1 MNKTVNINLA
11 GIFFHIDEDA
21 YLKLQKYLD
30 AIKRSFTDS
39 QGRDEIITDIEAR
52 IAELFTENLQNDKQV
67 VSSKLVD
74 QVITIMGQP
83 EDYLVDEEIFEDE
96 PQHYN
101 PNRPIKKL
109 FRDTD
114 NSYIGGVSAG
124 LAHYLA
130 IDTVWLRLLWIILAI
145 GSGGSF
151 ILIYIL
157 FWILVPEAKT
167 TTDKL
172 MMKGEEVNISNIE
185 RKIKKGFENVAD
197 SVKNADYQKYGNK
210 VKASSKTFFDTLG
223 DIFMVLLTIFSKFVG
238 VILILIGA
246 LTIIGLVI
254 GLLGYRF
261 SKIGV
266 NLPVIDFIEASAV
279 NIIPFWLTALMAFFI
294 VGIPFFF
301 LFYLGLKILINNL
314 KSIGNIAKF
323 SLLGIWIISLLGLIA
338 VGILQANEVA
348 FEANTTSKHELA
360 ITSSDTLYIKM
371 LGNANYGKSIR
382 KSTGFEIVYDENDTQ
397 QIFSKN
403 VNLVVKSTKDSL
415 AYLNISKVADGRSHS
430 AAKERAGN
438 IDYQYVLNGNIL
450 NLNGYLITDM
460 ENKYR
465 NQKVEIELYLPEG
478 LVLHADENTYTFHR
492 NIGSY
497 GDILENGLENHYL
510 EILYNDTKCLDCSED
525 NYKVDINISNEKK
538 GIQLDSSGVKINV
551 DEAALEINSEGIK
564 GNTKNI
570 KVNINEEGVEIKS
583 KNN

>member
-21 YLKLQKYLD
+21 YLKLQRYLD

-52 IAELFTENLQNDKQV
+52 IAELFAENLQNDRQV
-67 VSSKLVD
+67 VSSKLVE
-74 QVITIMGQP
+74 QVISIMGQP

-96 PQHYN
+96 PTYHHS
-101 PNRPIKKL
+101 NRPVKKL

-130 IDTVWLRLLWIILAI
+130 IDAVWLRLFWILLAL

-185 RKIKKGFENVAD
+185 KKIKKGFENVAD
-197 SVKNADYQKYGNK
+197 SVKNVDYQKYGSK
-210 VKASSKTFFDTLG
+210 VKSSSKSFFDTLG
-223 DIFMVLLTIFSKFVG
+223 DIFMVLLTIFAKFIG

-246 LTIIGLVI
+246 ITIISLVI
-254 GLLGYRF
+254 GLFGF
-261 SKIGV
+261 GFTNAI
-266 NLPVIDFIEASAV
+266 NLPVFDFIEASAV

-338 VGILQANEVA
+338 VGILQANEIA

-360 ITSSDTLYIKM
+360 VTTGDTLYVKM
-371 LGNANYGKSIR
+371 QGNPNFSKSLR
-382 KSTGFEIVYDENDTQ
+382 RNSGFDIVYDENDTQ
-397 QIFSKN
+397 QIFSRN
-403 VNLVVKSTKDSL
+403 VRLVVKSTKDSL
-415 AYLNISKVADGRSHS
+415 AYINITKIADGRSHA

-438 IDYQYVLNGNIL
+438 INYEYILVDNIL
-450 NLNGYLITDM
+450 KLDGYFLTEMD
-460 ENKYR
+460 NKYR
-465 NQKVEIELYLPEG
+465 NQKVEVELYLPEG
-478 LVLHADENTYTFHR
+478 SILNADDNTYTYHS
-492 NIGSY
+492 NTSSY
-497 GDILENGLENHYL
+497 GDILDNGFENKHLQIINNG
-510 EILYNDTKCLDCSED
+510 IKCLDCED
-525 NYKVDINISNEKK
+525 DTYNIDIKISKEKE
-538 GIQLDSSGVKINV
+538 GIQLDSSGVKINA
-551 DEAALEINSEGIK
+551 DDAALEINSEGVK
-564 GNTKNI
+564 GESKNI
-570 KVNINEEGVEIKS
+570 KVNINEKGVEIKS

>member
-21 YLKLQKYLD
+21 YLKLQRYLD

-52 IAELFTENLQNDKQV
+52 IAELFTENIQNDRQV

-96 PQHYN
+96 PQPDN
-101 PNRPIKKL
+101 SNRPIKKL

-130 IDTVWLRLLWIILAI
+130 IDAVWLRLFWILLAI

-210 VKASSKTFFDTLG
+210 VKSSSKTFFDTLG
-223 DIFMVLLTIFSKFVG
+223 DIFMVLLTIFAKFVG
-238 VILILIGA
+238 VILILVGA
-246 LTIIGLVI
+246 LTIISLVI
-254 GLLGYRF
+254 GLLGF
-261 SKIGV
+261 GFTNAI
-266 NLPVIDFIEASAV
+266 NLPVFDFIEASAV

-323 SLLGIWIISLLGLIA
+323 SLLGVWIISLLGLIA
-338 VGILQANEVA
+338 VGILQANEIA
-348 FEANTTSKHELA
+348 FEANTSSKHELA
-360 ITSSDTLYIKM
+360 ITKSDTLYVKM
-371 LGNANYGKSIR
+371 QGNANYSKSIR
-382 KSTGFEIVYDENDTQ
+382 RNTGFDIVYDENDTQ
-397 QIFSKN
+397 QIFSRN
-403 VNLVVKSTKDSL
+403 VRLVVKSTKDSL
-415 AYLNISKVADGRSHS
+415 AYLNITKIADGRSHT

-438 IDYQYVLNGNIL
+438 IDYHHELNNNIL
-450 NLNGYLITDM
+450 NLDGYFLTEIV
-460 ENKYR
+460 NKHR
-465 NQKVEIELYLPEG
+465 NQKVEVELYLPEG
-478 LVLHADENTYTFHR
+478 TILNANENTYTYHR
-492 NIGSY
+492 NANYY
-497 GDILENGLENHYL
+497 GDLLINTLENHYL
-510 EILYNDTKCLDCSED
+510 EIINNGIKCLDCEND
-525 NYKVDINISNEKK
+525 NYKIDINISNEKK
-538 GIQLDSSGVKINV
+538 GIQLDSSGVKINA
-551 DEAALEINSEGIK
+551 DDAALEINLEGVK
-564 GNTKNI
+564 GESKNI
-570 KVNINEEGVEIKS
+570 KVNINDEGVEIKS

>member
-21 YLKLQKYLD
+21 YLKLQRYLD

-52 IAELFTENLQNDKQV
+52 IAELFTENLQNERQV

-96 PQHYN
+96 PTYQYS
-101 PNRPIKKL
+101 NRPIKKL

-130 IDTVWLRLLWIILAI
+130 IDAVWLRLLWIILAI

-185 RKIKKGFENVAD
+185 KKIKKGFENVAD
-197 SVKNADYQKYGNK
+197 SVKNVDYQKYGSK
-210 VKASSKTFFDTLG
+210 VKSSSKTFFDTLG
-223 DIFMVLLTIFSKFVG
+223 DIFMVLLTIFAKFIG

-246 LTIIGLVI
+246 ITIISLVI
-254 GLLGYRF
+254 GLFGF
-261 SKIGV
+261 GFTNAI
-266 NLPVIDFIEASAV
+266 NLPVFDFIEASAIS
-279 NIIPFWLTALMAFFI
+279 IIPFWLTALMAFFI

-338 VGILQANEVA
+338 VGILQANEIA
-348 FEANTTSKHELA
+348 FESNTSSKHELA
-360 ITSSDTLYIKM
+360 ITTGDTLYVKM
-371 LGNANYGKSIR
+371 QGNANFSKSLR
-382 KSTGFEIVYDENDTQ
+382 RNSGFDIVYDENDTQ
-397 QIFSKN
+397 QIFSRN
-403 VNLVVKSTKDSL
+403 VRLVVKSTKDSL
-415 AYLNISKVADGRSHS
+415 AYINITKIADGRSHA

-438 IDYQYVLNGNIL
+438 INYEYMIVDKVLNL
-450 NLNGYLITDM
+450 DGYFLTEIG
-460 ENKYR
+460 NKYR
-465 NQKVEIELYLPEG
+465 NQKVEVELYLPEG
-478 LVLHADENTYTFHR
+478 SVLNADENTWSYHSNTS
-492 NIGSY
+492 SY
-497 GDILENGLENHYL
+497 GDILDNGFENKHLQIINNG
-510 EILYNDTKCLDCSED
+510 IKCLDCDDD
-525 NYKVDINISNEKK
+525 NYNIDINISNEKK
-538 GIQLDSSGVKINV
+538 GVQIDSSGVKING
-551 DEAALEINSEGIK
+551 DDAILEINSEGVK

>member
-21 YLKLQKYLD
+21 YLKLQRYLD

-52 IAELFTENLQNDKQV
+52 IAELFTENLQTDRQV

-74 QVITIMGQP
+74 QVIGIMGQP

-96 PQHYN
+96 PQPQN
-101 PNRPIKKL
+101 PNRPTKKL

-130 IDTVWLRLLWIILAI
+130 IDTVWLRLFWIVLAI

-210 VKASSKTFFDTLG
+210 VKSSSKTFFDTLG
-223 DIFMVLLTIFSKFVG
+223 DIFMVLLTIFAKFVG
-238 VILILIGA
+238 VILILVGA
-246 LTIIGLVI
+246 LTIISLVI
-254 GLLGYRF
+254 GLLGF
-261 SKIGV
+261 GFTNAI
-266 NLPVIDFIEASAV
+266 NLPVFDFIEASAV

-338 VGILQANEVA
+338 VGILQANEIA
-348 FEANTTSKHELA
+348 FEANTSSKHELA
-360 ITSSDTLYIKM
+360 ITKSDTLYIKM
-371 LGNANYGKSIR
+371 QGNANYSKSIR
-382 KSTGFEIVYDENDTQ
+382 RNSGFDIVYDENDTQ
-397 QIFSKN
+397 QIFSRN
-403 VNLVVKSTKDSL
+403 VRLVVKSTKDSL
-415 AYLNISKVADGRSHS
+415 AYINITKIADGRSHT

-438 IDYQYVLNGNIL
+438 IDYHYQLNNNIL
-450 NLNGYLITDM
+450 NLNGYLLTEID
-460 ENKYR
+460 NKYR
-465 NQKVEIELYLPEG
+465 NQKVEVELYLPEG
-478 LVLHADENTYTFHR
+478 SILNVDKNTYTYHS
-492 NIGSY
+492 NTSSY
-497 GDILENGLENHYL
+497 GDILDNGFENKHLQIINNG
-510 EILYNDTKCLDCSED
+510 IKCLDCEDD
-525 NYKVDINISNEKK
+525 NYKVDINISNDKK
-538 GIQLDSSGVKINV
+538 GIQLDSTGVKINA
-551 DEAALEINSEGIK
+551 DDAALEINSEGVK
-564 GNTKNI
+564 GESKNI
-570 KVNINEEGVEIKS
+570 KVNINEKGVEIKS

>member
-21 YLKLQKYLD
+21 YLKLQRYLD

-52 IAELFTENLQNDKQV
+52 IAELFTENLQNDRQV

-96 PQHYN
+96 PTYQYS
-101 PNRPIKKL
+101 NRPIKKL

-124 LAHYLA
+124 LAHYLG
-130 IDTVWLRLLWIILAI
+130 IDAVWLRLLWILLAI
-145 GSGGSF
+145 FSGGSF

-185 RKIKKGFENVAD
+185 KKIKKGFENVAD
-197 SVKNADYQKYGNK
+197 SVKNVDYQKYGNK
-210 VKASSKTFFDTLG
+210 VKSSSKTFFDTLG
-223 DIFMVLLTIFSKFVG
+223 DIFMVLLTIFAKFIG
-238 VILILIGA
+238 VILILVGA
-246 LTIIGLVI
+246 ITIISLVI
-254 GLLGYRF
+254 GLFGF
-261 SKIGV
+261 GFTNAI
-266 NLPVIDFIEASAV
+266 NLPVFDFIEASAV
-279 NIIPFWLTALMAFFI
+279 SIIPFWLTALMAFFI
-294 VGIPFFF
+294 IGIPFFF

-323 SLLGIWIISLLGLIA
+323 SLLGIWIISILGMIA
-338 VGILQANEVA
+338 VGILQANEIA
-348 FEANTTSKHELA
+348 FEANTISKHELA
-360 ITSSDTLYIKM
+360 ITTTDTLYIKM
-371 LGNANYGKSIR
+371 EGNANFNKNIGRS
-382 KSTGFEIVYDENDTQ
+382 SGFDIVYDEKDTQ
-397 QIFSKN
+397 QIFSRN
-403 VNLVVKSTKDSL
+403 VRLIVKSTKDSL
-415 AYLNISKVADGRSHS
+415 AYLNITKIADGRSHA

-438 IDYQYVLNGNIL
+438 INYEYLLVNNVL
-450 NLNGYLITDM
+450 NLNGYFLTEID
-460 ENKYR
+460 NKYR
-465 NQKVEIELYLPEG
+465 NQKVEVELYLPEG
-478 LVLHADENTYTFHR
+478 SILNADENTY
-492 NIGSY
+492 SY
-497 GDILENGLENHYL
+497 HSNTSSYNDILENGLENQYL
-510 EILYNDTKCLDCSED
+510 EIVNNGIKCLDCED
-525 NYKVDINISNEKK
+525 DSYSIDINISNEKK
-538 GIQLDSSGVKINV
+538 GIQIDSSGVKING
-551 DEAALEINSEGIK
+551 DDGALEINSEGVK
-564 GNTKNI
+564 GSSKNI

>member
-21 YLKLQKYLD
+21 YLKLQRYLD

-52 IAELFTENLQNDKQV
+52 IAELFTENLQNERQV

-96 PQHYN
+96 PTYQYS
-101 PNRPIKKL
+101 NRPIKKL

-130 IDTVWLRLLWIILAI
+130 IDAVWLRLLWIILAI

-185 RKIKKGFENVAD
+185 KKIKKGFENVAD
-197 SVKNADYQKYGNK
+197 SVKNVDYQKYGSK
-210 VKASSKTFFDTLG
+210 VKSSSKSFFDTLG
-223 DIFMVLLTIFSKFVG
+223 DIFMVLLTIIAKFIG

-246 LTIIGLVI
+246 ITIISLVI
-254 GLLGYRF
+254 GLFGF
-261 SKIGV
+261 GFTNAI
-266 NLPVIDFIEASAV
+266 NLPVFDFIEASAV

-338 VGILQANEVA
+338 VGILQANEIA
-348 FEANTTSKHELA
+348 FEANTSSKHELA
-360 ITSSDTLYIKM
+360 ITTGDTLYVKM
-371 LGNANYGKSIR
+371 QGNANFSKSLR
-382 KSTGFEIVYDENDTQ
+382 RNSGFDIVYDENDTQ
-397 QIFSKN
+397 QIFSRN
-403 VNLVVKSTKDSL
+403 VRLIVKSTTDSL
-415 AYLNISKVADGRSHS
+415 AYLNITKIADGRSHS

-438 IDYQYVLNGNIL
+438 INYEYMLVDKVLNL
-450 NLNGYLITDM
+450 DGYFLTEIG
-460 ENKYR
+460 NKYR
-465 NQKVEIELYLPEG
+465 NQKVEVELYLPEG
-478 LVLHADENTYTFHR
+478 SVLNADENTWSYHSNTS
-492 NIGSY
+492 SY
-497 GDILENGLENHYL
+497 GDILDNGFENKYLQVIGSGL
-510 EILYNDTKCLDCSED
+510 KCLDCDDD
-525 NYKVDINISNEKK
+525 NYNIDINISNEKK
-538 GIQLDSSGVKINV
+538 GVQIDSSGVKING
-551 DEAALEINSEGIK
+551 DDAILEINSEGVK

>member
-21 YLKLQKYLD
+21 YLKLQRYLD

-96 PQHYN
+96 PHHYN

-130 IDTVWLRLLWIILAI
+130 IDAVWLRLFWILLAI

-197 SVKNADYQKYGNK
+197 SVKNADYQKYGNR
-210 VKASSKTFFDTLG
+210 VKSSSKTFFDTLG
-223 DIFMVLLTIFSKFVG
+223 DIFMVLLTIFAKFIG

-246 LTIIGLVI
+246 ITIISLVI
-254 GLLGYRF
+254 GLFGF
-261 SKIGV
+261 GFTNAI
-266 NLPVIDFIEASAV
+266 NLPVFDFIEASAV
-279 NIIPFWLTALMAFFI
+279 SIIPFWLTALMAFFI

-338 VGILQANEVA
+338 VGILQANEIA
-348 FEANTTSKHELA
+348 FEANTSSKHELA
-360 ITSSDTLYIKM
+360 ISKSDTLYVKM
-371 LGNANYGKSIR
+371 QGNANYSKSIR
-382 KSTGFEIVYDENDTQ
+382 RNSGFDIVYDDNDTQ
-397 QIFSKN
+397 QIFSRN
-403 VNLVVKSTKDSL
+403 VRLIVKSTKDSL
-415 AYLNISKVADGRSHS
+415 GYLSITKIADGRSHA

-438 IDYQYVLNGNIL
+438 INYSYLFENNVLS
-450 NLNGYLITDM
+450 LNGYLITEMD
-460 ENKYR
+460 NKYR
-465 NQKVEIELYLPEG
+465 NQKVEVELYLPEG
-478 LVLHADENTYTFHR
+478 SVLNADENTYTYHS
-492 NIGSY
+492 NTSSY
-497 GDILENGLENHYL
+497 GDILDNGFENHYL
-510 EILYNDTKCLDCSED
+510 EIINNGIKCLDCED
-525 NYKVDINISNEKK
+525 DSYKIDVNISNEKK
-538 GIQLDSSGVKINV
+538 GIQLDSSGVKINA
-551 DEAALEINSEGIK
+551 DDAALEINSEGVK
-564 GNTKNI
+564 GESKNI
-570 KVNINEEGVEIKS
+570 KVNINDQGVEIKS